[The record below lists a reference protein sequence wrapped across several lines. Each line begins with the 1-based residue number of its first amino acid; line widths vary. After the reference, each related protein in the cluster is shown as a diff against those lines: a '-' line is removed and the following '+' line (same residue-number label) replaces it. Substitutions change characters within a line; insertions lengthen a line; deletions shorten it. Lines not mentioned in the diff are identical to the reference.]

1 MGCRYGCRFA
11 QAFRDCLRALDAV
24 QKPRACIGYPTAGV
38 AFTAWVPAKAAV
50 PGLEDV
56 AKASPEALVAGLSG
70 LYKTAAL
77 VIAMSSILAITA
89 LYPDRRRGRP

>member
-1 MGCRYGCRFA
+1 MHRVSHF
-11 QAFRDCLRALDAV
+11 
-24 QKPRACIGYPTAGV
+24 AGV

-70 LYKTAAL
+70 LYKPQPW
-77 VIAMSSILAITA
+77 SSRCLPFW
-89 LYPDRRRGRP
+89 L